1 MVVIQGKEYLVRS
14 LNFDDVEIISR
25 IIDNT
30 GIDIAKFE
38 KQAQAITKKDAN
50 IASEGT
56 KLFLEL
62 ISQIIK
68 NYHKVHGDLLE
79 FVASLIKVEV
89 EEVKKMPIT
98 TPMKVL
104 KELAKDEDARDFFSS
119 VLK

>member
-14 LNFDDVEIISR
+14 LSFDDVEIISR

-30 GIDIAKFE
+30 GIDLAKFE
-38 KQAQAITKKDAN
+38 KQAQSITKKNAN

-62 ISQIIK
+62 VGHVVK
-68 NYHKVHGDLLE
+68 NYHKVHKDLLE
-79 FVASLIKVEV
+79 FVGSLIDLSV
-89 EEVKKMPIT
+89 EEVKKMPIS

>member
-14 LNFDDVEIISR
+14 LSFDDVEIISR

-38 KQAQAITKKDAN
+38 KQAQSITKKNAN

-62 ISQIIK
+62 VSQIIK

-79 FVASLIKVEV
+79 FVASLINVKPD
-89 EEVKKMPIT
+89 EVKKMPIT

>member
-14 LNFDDVEIISR
+14 LSFDDVEIISR
-25 IIDNT
+25 IIDNA

-38 KQAQAITKKDAN
+38 KQAQSIAKKNAN
-50 IASEGT
+50 VAAEGT
-56 KLFLEL
+56 KLLLEL

-79 FVASLIKVEV
+79 FVASLIGVEV
-89 EEVKKMPIT
+89 KNVKTMPIT